1 MRYQVLDLS
10 YWNKKWNFETAK
22 SRGIHG
28 AILKAGQRSADPY
41 FAINWPVLQDSGLMA
56 GAYHYFVP
64 SMDAAKQAETFYEQI
79 KDGRLELGAW
89 LDLEYNAKIDGD
101 AQNPAKIKDYAVRV
115 LTFLV
120 TLSNLGIKP
129 GIYTNVNH
137 SVLYLSKQEVF
148 AEYDLWLSN
157 PQNGNTRTVPNCPK
171 PWWGD
176 SWRGWQ
182 FTWTLPAAYYGA
194 PADAIKGLDGSVFR
208 W

>member
-1 MRYQVLDLS
+1 MRYRVLDLS
-10 YWNKKWNFETAK
+10 FYNKKWDFAKAK

-28 AILKAGQRSADPY
+28 AILKGSQRSVDQY
-41 FAINWPVLQDSGLMA
+41 FPINWPELQDSGLLA

-64 SMDAAKQAETFYEQI
+64 SMDAVAQAERFYELI
-79 KDGRLELGAW
+79 KGGRLELGAW
-89 LDLEYNAKIDGD
+89 LDLEYNARIEGPGE
-101 AQNPAKIKDYAVRV
+101 NPAKFNDYALRV

-120 TLSNLGIKP
+120 ALSNLGIRP

-137 SVLYLSKQEVF
+137 SVLYLAKQEVF
-148 AEYDLWLSN
+148 AEYDLWIAN
-157 PQNGNTRTVPNCPK
+157 PQNGTTRTVPNCPK
-171 PWWGD
+171 PFFAD